1 MSRAHS
7 RRVAIVLAV
16 GLALLVVA
24 RMLGASSS
32 SDAGPPQ
39 VPQAAIRADEPARPE
54 PSQDDALEAGV
65 RYATLMAELFPLEPV
80 EAKAVVD
87 DVASRAYVP
96 ALRAAIETEL
106 VPLQRQVA
114 GLAGRPVYRQS
125 VLAAKLVSHAPPRAE
140 VSAWVMLVAGQ
151 AGIDSNAM
159 ATFSTITVGLV
170 LEDDRWRLDR
180 TAETPGPSPL
190 LRDAP
195 STVDALVARLDGFAD
210 WRPAA

>member
-1 MSRAHS
+1 MSRARS
-7 RRVAIVLAV
+7 RRVAIAV
-16 GLALLVVA
+16 GVGVTLLVVG

-32 SDAGPPQ
+32 PDAAAPQ
-39 VPQAAIRADEPARPE
+39 VPHAAVRADQPAPPE
-54 PSQDDALEAGV
+54 PSRDDALDAGV
-65 RYATLMAELFPLEPV
+65 RYATLMAELFPLDPV
-80 EAKAVVD
+80 EAKAMVD

-96 ALRAAIETEL
+96 ALSAAIETEL
-106 VPLQRQVA
+106 VPLQQQVA

-151 AGIDSNAM
+151 AGVDSNAM

-170 LEDDRWRLDR
+170 LEDDGWRLDR
-180 TAETPGPSPL
+180 TSETPGPSPL

>member
-1 MSRAHS
+1 MSRTRS
-7 RRVAIVLAV
+7 RRVAIALGV
-16 GLALLVVA
+16 GLAVLVVG

-32 SDAGPPQ
+32 PDAGAPQ
-39 VPQAAIRADEPARPE
+39 VPQVPPAAVSADQPASP
-54 PSQDDALEAGV
+54 DGALEAGV

-96 ALRAAIETEL
+96 ALGAAIETEL

-151 AGIDSNAM
+151 AGVDSNAM

-195 STVDALVARLDGFAD
+195 STVDTLVARLDGFAD
-210 WRPAA
+210 WRPAT